1 MNVLKQH
8 LQSAIFTL
16 LERGVSQHR
25 IHELT
30 GIDRKTIRRYQ
41 ALYEARRA
49 DGGQTDR
56 KAAHERTYSF
66 LSALAGDLPGYEEAI
81 RALFAGEDETFAERM
96 ATWPKDIRDHALVLI
111 QPNLRKE

>member
-41 ALYEARRA
+41 ALYEAQRA
-49 DGGQTDR
+49 DGAKSSTAEKSSTPATARSKRSPGQ
-56 KAAHERTYSF
+56 F
-66 LSALAGDLPGYEEAI
+66 L
-81 RALFAGEDETFAERM
+81 
-96 ATWPKDIRDHALVLI
+96 
-111 QPNLRKE
+111 QLRPFGQ

>member
-41 ALYEARRA
+41 ALHEAQQA
-49 DGGQTDR
+49 GGANSST
-56 KAAHERTYSF
+56 A
-66 LSALAGDLPGYEEAI
+66 AI
-81 RALFAGEDETFAERM
+81 RWSRKFPHRKFLHCHDRRLQAERRS
-96 ATWPKDIRDHALVLI
+96 APSTSPDPPVSHIGNGSNSRCV
-111 QPNLRKE
+111 

>member
-16 LERGVSQHR
+16 LERGVSQRR

-41 ALYEARRA
+41 ALHKAQ
-49 DGGQTDR
+49 GHGR
-56 KAAHERTYSF
+56 KLLR
-66 LSALAGDLPGYEEAI
+66 L
-81 RALFAGEDETFAERM
+81 
-96 ATWPKDIRDHALVLI
+96 RDHR
-111 QPNLRKE
+111 LRRPGGRAKSPTAKSSTAATTGFWQRAAPFLQLRAFGQRTLSGVDRTAGAAQA